1 MALLLFVMLF
11 IGHTVIISSQV
22 LAITVDNFYP
32 YGNAAADASLPS
44 GDDEL
49 KSHNL
54 TTAFPFFGSQQ
65 TTYHVSKNAMSNR
78 P

>member
-32 YGNAAADASLPS
+32 YGNAAADASLPL
-44 GDDEL
+44 EM
-49 KSHNL
+49 
-54 TTAFPFFGSQQ
+54 
-65 TTYHVSKNAMSNR
+65 MS
-78 P
+78 